1 MGNITFK
8 INNMINIIIQF
19 IVMAMKSMGMIIIK
33 MAITVMAVTMN
44 TDMGKVLALVLNLR

>member
-8 INNMINIIIQF
+8 IKNMINIIIQF